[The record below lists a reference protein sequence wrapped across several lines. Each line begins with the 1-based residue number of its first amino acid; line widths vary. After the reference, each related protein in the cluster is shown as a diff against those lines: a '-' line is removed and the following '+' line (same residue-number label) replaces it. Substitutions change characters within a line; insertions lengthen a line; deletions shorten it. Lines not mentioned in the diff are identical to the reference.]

1 MRDPPTALIA
11 GSNQILPGMLEA
23 VRSRP
28 DVAVVTFDGDSLL
41 ESVGRPVGVIY
52 RQSAEIGR
60 AAAGL
65 LLERFDGGPP
75 VERSIPS
82 LFRAP
87 RTLA

>member
-1 MRDPPTALIA
+1 V
-11 GSNQILPGMLEA
+11 LEA
-23 VRSRP
+23 VRTRP

-60 AAAGL
+60 IGAGL
-65 LLERFDGGPP
+65 LLERLAGRPAGQ
-75 VERSIPS
+75 RTIPS

-87 RTLA
+87 RILV